1 MEIAIANGNPDAA
14 NASFDAYIG
23 SLADTLDSRSHGTR
37 VLRVRDM
44 DILQNIY
51 ERDVLNFHARL
62 RFLHP
67 ISRTVEEVADE
78 IDHL

>member
-14 NASFDAYIG
+14 NATFDAYIE

-44 DILQNIY
+44 DILGNIY
-51 ERDVLNFHARL
+51 ERDMLNFHARL